1 MSVNTKEFKESYF
14 VVIFSSQRSEGENGY
29 GKMAQVMEDLASRQQ
44 GFLGIESV
52 RDNELGITISY
63 WESLE
68 DIKRWKV
75 NTAHKAAQIKGK
87 KEWYKNYKVRICKM
101 EREYSFER

>member
-14 VVIFSSQRSEGENGY
+14 VVIFSSQRTEVENGY

-44 GFLGIESV
+44 GFLGIEST
-52 RDNELGITISY
+52 RDNELGNTISY

-68 DIKRWKV
+68 DIKRWKE
-75 NTAHKAAQIKGK
+75 NAAHNAAQIKGK

>member
-68 DIKRWKV
+68 DIKRWKE

-87 KEWYKNYKVRICKM
+87 KEWYKNYKVRKM